1 MEDVQFALAESGLN
15 PKSLALEMTE
25 SSVMGD
31 AKQVLVVLDRLKA
44 MTIRLQIDDFGT
56 GYSSL
61 SRLQR
66 LPFNYLK
73 IDRSFV
79 RELTKGNSSQD
90 IVRAIMQ
97 LAHSLRLKVVAE
109 GVETEE
115 QHCIL
120 RELGCDYVQGFLIS
134 KPIDAR
140 AAEGLYRE
148 FCEAG
153 PFAVASV
160 LP

>member
-1 MEDVQFALAESGLN
+1 
-15 PKSLALEMTE
+15 MTE

-31 AKQVLVVLDRLKA
+31 AKQTLVVLDQLKA

-73 IDRSFV
+73 IDRSFI
-79 RELTKGNSSQD
+79 RELITRKSSQD

-97 LAHSLRLKVVAE
+97 LAHALKLKVVAE

-115 QHCIL
+115 QLFSL
-120 RELGCDYVQGFLIS
+120 RELGCDYIQGFLIS
-134 KPIDAR
+134 KPIDAE
-140 AAEGLYRE
+140 AAEWLYRE
-148 FCEAG
+148 SCEAG
-153 PFAVASV
+153 GPFALA
-160 LP
+160 PARP

>member
-1 MEDVQFALAESGLN
+1 
-15 PKSLALEMTE
+15 
-25 SSVMGD
+25 
-31 AKQVLVVLDRLKA
+31 

-73 IDRSFV
+73 IDRSFI
-79 RELTKGNSSQD
+79 RELISRKSSQD

-97 LAHSLRLKVVAE
+97 LAHALKLMVVAE

-115 QHCIL
+115 QLCSL

-134 KPIDAR
+134 KPIDAE
-140 AAEGLYRE
+140 AAESMYRE
-148 FCEAG
+148 SCEAG
-153 PFAVASV
+153 PFALASAR
-160 LP
+160 P

>member
-1 MEDVQFALAESGLN
+1 VHFALAESGLN
-15 PKSLALEMTE
+15 PKSLALELTE

-31 AKQVLVVLDRLKA
+31 AKQILVVLDQLKA
-44 MTIRLQIDDFGT
+44 MSVRLQIDDFGT

-66 LPFNYLK
+66 LPFNFLK
-73 IDRSFV
+73 IDRSFI
-79 RELTKGNSSQD
+79 RDLPKGNSSQD

-97 LAHSLRLKVVAE
+97 LAHSLRIKVVAE

-115 QHCIL
+115 QLSSL
-120 RELGCDYVQGFLIS
+120 RELGCDYIQGFLIS
-134 KPIDAR
+134 KAVDAETAGGLCR
-140 AAEGLYRE
+140 AS
-148 FCEAG
+148 CERG
-153 PFAVASV
+153 PLALASA